1 MKLNLIATVSGVLAI
16 LSMAGPA
23 GASDVDFSGKTVRII
38 QNYGAGGSTDLFAR
52 TIAPFIQKYLPGQ
65 PTVVVEPKPGAA
77 GIQAG
82 NYMHNSSSP
91 DGMEICLCNS
101 MPVRWVT
108 VNDFDFDLRDLA
120 IAGSQPVNTVVLI
133 RDDMNVSKPTDL
145 AHTPKPLLFSA
156 TSPASENASRFAVF
170 ANIFGAK
177 VNIIGG
183 YRLAG
188 NMVQSVT
195 QGETNVTSLN
205 GDYYA
210 VQSTAIAE
218 TGSVRPFGQVGIPN
232 GDRFDPEPAID
243 APTFDTMVREYAPEV
258 LDTPKYKLFSAFN
271 QAAAAQ
277 MIYVLAPGTPQEY
290 VTAWQDAIAKAA
302 ADPEYAKAVENMQT
316 ALRPFTGEAG
326 TRKMLDAL
334 YDGFKSPDVVEVLK
348 EIAPVY
354 FK

>member
-1 MKLNLIATVSGVLAI
+1 MKLRLIAALSGTLAMLSTVA
-16 LSMAGPA
+16 AA
-23 GASDVDFSGKTVRII
+23 ADVDFAGKTVRIV

-52 TIAPFIQKYLPGQ
+52 TIAPFIQKYLPGE

-82 NYMHNSSSP
+82 IYMHNSSKP

-108 VNDFDFDLRDLA
+108 VNDFEFDLRDLA
-120 IAGSQPVNTVVLI
+120 IAGSHPVNTVVLI
-133 RDDMNVSKPTDL
+133 RDEMNVSKPTDL
-145 AHTPKPLLFSA
+145 ASTPKPLLFSA
-156 TSPASENASRFAVF
+156 TSPASENASRFVVF
-170 ANIFGAK
+170 ADIFGAK

-183 YRLAG
+183 YQLAG

-195 QGETNVTSLN
+195 QGETTVTSLN
-205 GDYYA
+205 SDYYA

-218 TGSVRPFGQVGIPN
+218 AGTVKPFGQVGVPN
-232 GDRFDPEPAID
+232 GDGFDPEPEID
-243 APTFDTMVREYAPEV
+243 APTFDSMVREYAPEV
-258 LDTPKYKLFSAFN
+258 LGTPKYKLFSAFN

-277 MIYVLAPGTPQEY
+277 MIYLLAPGTPQEY
-290 VTAWQDAIAKAA
+290 VDAWQDAIAKAVV
-302 ADPEYAKAVENMQT
+302 DPDYVKAVVGMEAT
-316 ALRPFTGEAG
+316 VRPFTGEEG

-334 YDGFKSPDVVEVLK
+334 YEGFKSPDVEAILRQL
-348 EIAPVY
+348 APVY